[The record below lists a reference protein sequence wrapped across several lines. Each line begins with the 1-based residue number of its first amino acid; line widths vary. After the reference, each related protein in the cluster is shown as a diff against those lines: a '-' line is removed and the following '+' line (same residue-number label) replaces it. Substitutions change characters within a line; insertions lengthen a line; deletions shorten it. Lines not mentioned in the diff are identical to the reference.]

1 MMTTIPSPSALRRL
15 VGQLA
20 ATILAALLGAAP
32 ALAADPLQAF
42 PPAEAGMVRHVI
54 QLPRQDEESAF
65 KVELIIGK
73 TVRTDTA
80 NRYFFAGKLETEN
93 LPGWGYDRHIL
104 RQLGPMAGTLMA
116 LDPQAPTIERFITL
130 GGEPKLL
137 RYNSSLPIVVYL
149 PEGVELRHRLWRA
162 GPILMP

>member
-1 MMTTIPSPSALRRL
+1 MTTIPSPSALRRL

-65 KVELIIGK
+65 KVELIVGK
-73 TVRTDTA
+73 TVRTDPA
-80 NRYFFAGKLETEN
+80 NRYFFAGK
-93 LPGWGYDRHIL
+93 
-104 RQLGPMAGTLMA
+104 
-116 LDPQAPTIERFITL
+116 
-130 GGEPKLL
+130 
-137 RYNSSLPIVVYL
+137 V
-149 PEGVELRHRLWRA
+149 
-162 GPILMP
+162 